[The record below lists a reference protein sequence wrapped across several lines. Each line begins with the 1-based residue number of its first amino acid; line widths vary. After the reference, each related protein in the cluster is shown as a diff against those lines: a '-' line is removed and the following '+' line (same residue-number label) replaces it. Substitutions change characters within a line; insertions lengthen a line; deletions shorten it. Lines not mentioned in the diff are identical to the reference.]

1 MKRLFCLLFIALFGF
16 GLVGCGSKAADPME
30 SAEPEET
37 AEISALDAFYAHPV
51 LGDYA
56 DIRTLDADYNTE
68 QAQLDGC
75 FVIGAMV
82 HNDYLYSEF
91 MEHYQNQ
98 EDAFIRVAQS
108 TIEGDLIL
116 TDILYDSS
124 SDRVL
129 LVHDST
135 RDAFSAEADRVITL
149 RTYAGTAEYDLDGS
163 LYWIAFNGEITDL
176 NLKEEYSLDQAFVI
190 AYIN

>member
-16 GLVGCGSKAADPME
+16 GLVGFGSKAADPME

-135 RDAFSAEADRVITL
+135 RDAFSAAADRVITL